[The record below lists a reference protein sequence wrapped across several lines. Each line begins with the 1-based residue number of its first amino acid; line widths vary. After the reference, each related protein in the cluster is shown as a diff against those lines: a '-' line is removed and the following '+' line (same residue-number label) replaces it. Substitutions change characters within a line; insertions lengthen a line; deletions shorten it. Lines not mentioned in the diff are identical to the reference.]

1 MTMKKLTLLLAIL
14 LALFVGAPASAQTG
28 INDTTLSGA
37 ITATQTSIV
46 LGSATGVAA
55 NGVLYVDGEFMTVNS
70 NYVSGTTIPVT
81 RSNNPSP
88 HLTSAQVYV
97 VPTQARI
104 GTRLVGSC
112 VRGGT
117 RPGEQYTLVFNMSNG
132 DIGACRGSLG
142 SRTWRW
148 TNAYDPGTPSASP
161 PETP

>member
-1 MTMKKLTLLLAIL
+1 MTKRLIAL
-14 LALFVGAPASAQTG
+14 LALILALGAAPAFAQTG
-28 INDTTLSGA
+28 IDDTTLNGA

-46 LGSATGVAA
+46 LTSATGVVA

-70 NYVSGTTIPVT
+70 TYASGTTIPVT
-81 RSNNPSP
+81 RAQNPSP

-97 VPTQARI
+97 VPVGARI
-104 GTRLVGSC
+104 GRRLVGSC

-117 RPGEQYTLVFNMSNG
+117 AQGEAYTLVFNMSNG
-132 DIGACRGSLG
+132 DIGRCAGSLG

-148 TNAYDPGTPSASP
+148 TNAYDPGTPSAAP